1 MQQWGEDA
9 QLAYQYWAIALTVE
23 LNPDS
28 LKWSI
33 YPQTSNLS
41 IIANSMTF
49 QQLQKQVLDL
59 PPGDRWALLKVLVES
74 LQPTP
79 PPVPQATPTLG
90 TLPGNEDNSLAQY
103 YGCIDDETF
112 IRHPQPE
119 QGDRQPIL

>member
-1 MQQWGEDA
+1 
-9 QLAYQYWAIALTVE
+9 
-23 LNPDS
+23 
-28 LKWSI
+28 
-33 YPQTSNLS
+33 
-41 IIANSMTF
+41 MTF

-59 PPGDRWALLKVLVES
+59 PLGDRWALLKLLVES

-79 PPVPQATPTLG
+79 LPFPEATPTLES
-90 TLPGNEDNSLAQY
+90 TPGDEDNSLEQY